1 MKIVFYC
8 QHVLGIGHFFR
19 TREICE
25 KLNDHDV
32 FLVSGGER
40 PGIPMPGH
48 VREVRLDEMIRSRF
62 SVRKHRSIWPCVSSK
77 NRPHDVVESNICLK
91 MWDKGRKGDVDM
103 TVNQER
109 NLVGRAENLG
119 NLGRAIPQ
127 THLPLKKSAG
137 VGFWILRVDI

>member
-1 MKIVFYC
+1 MC
-8 QHVLGIGHFFR
+8 QVK
-19 TREICE
+19 T
-25 KLNDHDV
+25 D
-32 FLVSGGER
+32 
-40 PGIPMPGH
+40 
-48 VREVRLDEMIRSRF
+48 
-62 SVRKHRSIWPCVSSK
+62 SK
-77 NRPHDVVESNICLK
+77 NRPHDVVESNTCLK